1 MTKRELIAAVAES
14 HDDLAKS
21 KVRAIVEAMFDA
33 MGETLRTEGR
43 YTHPGFGTFT
53 VRSQS
58 ARLGRNPHTGEPIAL
73 PATRTVGFKPAA
85 ELKKTV
91 ESAEGR

>member
-1 MTKRELIAAVAES
+1 MTKRELIAAVAAT

-33 MGETLRTEGR
+33 MSETLRTEGR

-58 ARLGRNPHTGEPIAL
+58 ARLGRNPHTGEAIEIP
-73 PATRTVGFKPAA
+73 PSRTVGFKAA
-85 ELKKTV
+85 ADLKDII
-91 ESAEGR
+91 E